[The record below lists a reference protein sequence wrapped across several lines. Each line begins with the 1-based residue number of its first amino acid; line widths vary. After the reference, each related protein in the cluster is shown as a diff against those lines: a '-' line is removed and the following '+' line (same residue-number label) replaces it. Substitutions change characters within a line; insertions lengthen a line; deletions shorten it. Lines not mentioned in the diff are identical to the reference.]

1 MREWPGVGRV
11 MFTPAVQTYSLVNAT
26 VRARYANT
34 LTPEIWETL
43 IRARDL
49 DGTVAALSKTV
60 YGPYLELEPHLLT
73 PRRTAYQIRWHLS
86 RSYEKLIRLV
96 PEPGRQLLIQLWRL
110 NEMDNLKVTLR
121 GIQSGASWEQVL
133 YLLQPMGRQTALSP
147 GLLEAMIRG
156 GDVPRAVRLMRDTPY
171 FDTLDHALDRY
182 RSEESLFPLEV
193 ALDLDYH
200 RELWQIVGLLTGPD
214 QDWALRLVGSVLD
227 SNNLLWAIR
236 YRVYHHLSEEEII
249 NYTLP
254 FGYRVHDD
262 DIRAIAAGA
271 DVTAIVKRIHPD
283 VEGVDQISGQPILWL
298 STLEVALQRHIVRLC
313 RSAFIGNPFHIGVP
327 LAYLLLTEREIRDL
341 TVVIEAK
348 ASKIPVETFAPM
360 LEVHPFI
367 GLSD

>member
-1 MREWPGVGRV
+1 ML
-11 MFTPAVQTYSLVNAT
+11 TPAVQTYSLVNAT
-26 VRARYANT
+26 VRARNSNT

-49 DGTVAALSKTV
+49 DGTLTLLSKTV
-60 YGPYLELEPHLLT
+60 YAPSLGLERHLLT
-73 PRRTAYQIRWHLS
+73 PRRVAYQIRWHLAH
-86 RSYEKLIRLV
+86 SYEKLIRLM

-110 NEMDNLKVTLR
+110 YEVDNLKATLR
-121 GIQSGASWEQVL
+121 GIHAGASWEQVL

-147 GLLEAMIRG
+147 GLLEIMIRS
-156 GDVPRAVRLMRDTPY
+156 GDVPRAVRLVRDTPY
-171 FDTLDHALDRY
+171 FETLDHALDRY

-200 RELWQIVGLLTGPD
+200 RDLWQTIGLLTGQD
-214 QDWALRLVGSVLD
+214 QGWALRLAGSVLD
-227 SNNLLWAIR
+227 NNNLLWAIR

-254 FGYRVHDD
+254 FGYLVHDE

-271 DVTAIVKRIHPD
+271 DVAAIVKRIYPG

-348 ASKIPVETFAPM
+348 ASGIPQKTFVPM
-360 LEVHPFI
+360 LEMQSFLD
-367 GLSD
+367 LSV